1 MILDREKISELYL
14 GVLDYDLDGKL
25 PVLNREFLN
34 TICFIIENNPEVISE
49 APNYGTRWVSTV
61 GHHIDIK
68 DIS

>member
-1 MILDREKISELYL
+1 MILNREKIAELYL
-14 GVLDYDLDGKL
+14 GVLDYDLDGHL

-34 TICFIIENNPEVISE
+34 TICFIIENNPEVVSE
-49 APNYGTRWVSTV
+49 PPNYGTRWISTV